1 MEDTKE
7 AQNERAERR
16 RAMRRRRLS
25 IETCLRDEVTYDPG
39 PMTLRESAW
48 YIAGYVA
55 GFANGSEDGQP

>member
-7 AQNERAERR
+7 AQNERVESRR
-16 RAMRRRRLS
+16 SMRRRRLS
-25 IETCLRDEVTYDPG
+25 IDPCYRDEVTHDLG